1 MPETLL
7 DRPDIARL
15 IAAPP
20 LARFILR
27 ADPVEA
33 AVEAAYAL
41 NFPAAINRATSKGG
55 RGQPGARVAIRLGP
69 DEYLLI
75 VPETEGE
82 DVRAALQDAATAPN
96 SLVDVSHRQVGY
108 VLEGPRAADILNA
121 GCPLDLGE
129 AAFPVGMA
137 TRTLF
142 HKAEIMLW
150 RMGPGLFR
158 LEIARSLAPYFTA
171 LINDAAQDHF

>member
-1 MPETLL
+1 MTEALL
-7 DRPDIARL
+7 DRPGVARL

-27 ADPVEA
+27 MAPADA
-33 AVEAAYAL
+33 DVEAAYGLAM
-41 NFPAAINRATSKGG
+41 PEAINRATFKGG

-75 VPETEGE
+75 VPEAEGAE
-82 DVRAALQDAATAPN
+82 VAAAVAGAAASPL
-96 SLVDVSHRQVGY
+96 SLVDVSHRQTGY
-108 VLEGPRAADILNA
+108 VLEGERAADILNA

-129 AAFPVGMA
+129 QAFPVGMA

-150 RMGPGLFR
+150 RMGPALFR
-158 LEIARSLAPYFTA
+158 LEVARSLAPYFTA
-171 LINDAAQDHF
+171 LVAEAAADHA